1 MKNCSLKYYY
11 YDKIVKTLFLLMT
24 ITSLSI
30 FSSCEKLDTVSTDGY
45 YQGSLVYQGQPL
57 FAAISFHVNNYA
69 EVASGGALN
78 QKFPCITKGTYKIR
92 HNKISFFPTVMPVVP
107 DCTCAVM
114 FTNIKFDCLLSGDY
128 TLIQSG
134 NNIKF
139 QRGTGNDLQVYNLT
153 LIEPNP

>member
-1 MKNCSLKYYY
+1 MMK
-11 YDKIVKTLFLLMT
+11 IAKTLIFLIT
-24 ITSLSI
+24 FTSLSI
-30 FSSCEKLDTVSTDGY
+30 FSSCEKLDTVSADGY
-45 YQGSLVYQGQPL
+45 YSGSLVYQGQPL
-57 FAAISFHVNNYA
+57 FAAISFHGSNYG

-78 QKFPCITKGTYKIR
+78 QKFPCITRGTYKIK
-92 HNKISFFPTVMPVVP
+92 HNTISFSPTVMPIVP
-107 DCTCAVM
+107 DCTCTVM

>member
-1 MKNCSLKYYY
+1 MINCSLKYYY

-57 FAAISFHVNNYA
+57 FAAISFHGNNYA
-69 EVASGGALN
+69 EVASGGALI
-78 QKFPCITKGTYKIR
+78 QKFPCITKGIYKIK
-92 HNKISFFPTVMPVVP
+92 NNTISFAPTVFPVIP
-107 DCTCAVM
+107 DCQCGM
-114 FTNIKFDCLLSGDY
+114 FTSVTFDCLLHGDY
-128 TLIQSG
+128 KLIKSG
-134 NNIKF
+134 NNIIF

-153 LIEPNP
+153 LVESNP

>member
-1 MKNCSLKYYY
+1 MT
-11 YDKIVKTLFLLMT
+11 KIAKTLFLLMT
-24 ITSLSI
+24 LISLSI

-45 YQGSLVYQGQPL
+45 YSGSLVYRGQPL
-57 FAAISFHVNNYA
+57 FSAISFNGNNYE

-78 QKFPCITKGTYKIR
+78 QKFPCITKGIYKIK
-92 HNKISFFPTVMPVVP
+92 HNTISFFPVVMPVVP

-114 FTNIKFDCLLSGDY
+114 FTEIKFDCLLRGDY
-128 TLIQSG
+128 ILIQSG

>member
-1 MKNCSLKYYY
+1 MR
-11 YDKIVKTLFLLMT
+11 KILIPVFLL
-24 ITSLSI
+24 IAI
-30 FSSCEKLDTVSTDGY
+30 ISCEKLDTVSADGY
-45 YQGSLVYQGQPL
+45 YSGSLVYQGQPL
-57 FAAISFHVNNYA
+57 FAAISFHGNNYE

-78 QKFPCITKGTYKIR
+78 QKFPCITKGTYKVK
-92 HNKISFFPTVMPVVP
+92 HNTIYFSPAVMPVVT
-107 DCTCAVM
+107 DCTCTVM

-134 NNIKF
+134 SKIKF